1 MDTNSGVEKTEWKK
15 RKPKKERKQDLIK
28 SKKIKGDGH
37 FNHKGKYIPA
47 RVTGSDC
54 KCTRLQ
60 CFQKIS
66 EDARTRL
73 MVQFNSMESKNDQD
87 SHLAGLISC
96 NNPCRRRPR
105 VSHNRT
111 QESSGSDGEE
121 KSYANSSYY
130 TYKVRVNNEEI
141 NVCYKAFLSLHGI
154 QRGRLRRIQQS
165 LISTG
170 IAPKDSRGK
179 HNSHKHKT
187 PKIIESLII
196 DHIESFKARQS
207 HYSRR
212 SNPNR
217 LYLPETLSVK
227 DMHRMFLDSYHI
239 NVSYQVYWLIF
250 STKFN
255 IKFGYPRSDTCSV
268 CDSLQLSIVEASSDT
283 EKCQYLTEKEL
294 HLARADKFF
303 ELKRL
308 YKKKAASGEMTFIS
322 FDFMQNLPLPHIRT
336 CDVFYSRQLW
346 YYVFG
351 IHDIGKNQVFMNV
364 YDELTG
370 KRGQNNV
377 TSMLLKYFNMIG
389 AEHEHLVLMSDGC
402 PGQNKNY
409 HMVHF
414 IYMLVHWLK
423 LFNKVTYIFP
433 MRGHSYLPNDQD
445 FSLIEA
451 KKRKHNAEVH
461 SDWDALIR
469 SARQKPEPFNVINIV
484 QQDFFDLHSAFK
496 PFFLPKSRPNMKLK
510 GVRMLEFSSDY
521 THIKVRHTYTGP
533 WDTIC
538 IRNTKKL
545 PSSLGLTQ
553 LYLSQLPLNPS
564 KVKDLQ
570 KLSKYL
576 QSAANRD
583 FYLHLST
590 LADDCVEDVHIDNDD
605 NSSGEE
611 Q

>member
-1 MDTNSGVEKTEWKK
+1 MRKTVLSNLPLDVQSIRKSLLFLLEISKSVLIPERMDTNSGVEKTEWKK

-28 SKKIKGDGH
+28 SKMIEGDDH

-66 EDARTRL
+66 EDARKRL

-87 SHLAGLISC
+87 SHLAGLISS

-105 VSHNRT
+105 ISHNRT
-111 QESSGSDGEE
+111 QESSGSEGEE

-141 NVCYKAFLSLHGI
+141 NVCYKALLSLHGI

-165 LISTG
+165 LTSTG

-187 PKIIESLII
+187 PKIIESLIT

-268 CDSLQLSIVEASSDT
+268 CDSLQLSIVEASSDK
-283 EKCQYLTEKEL
+283 EKCQYITEKEL
-294 HLARADKFF
+294 HLARAD
-303 ELKRL
+303 
-308 YKKKAASGEMTFIS
+308 
-322 FDFMQNLPLPHIRT
+322 NP
-336 CDVFYSRQLW
+336 
-346 YYVFG
+346 
-351 IHDIGKNQVFMNV
+351 
-364 YDELTG
+364 
-370 KRGQNNV
+370 
-377 TSMLLKYFNMIG
+377 
-389 AEHEHLVLMSDGC
+389 
-402 PGQNKNY
+402 
-409 HMVHF
+409 
-414 IYMLVHWLK
+414 
-423 LFNKVTYIFP
+423 
-433 MRGHSYLPNDQD
+433 
-445 FSLIEA
+445 IES

-484 QQDFFDLHSAFK
+484 QQDFFDVHSAFK
-496 PFFLPKSRPNMKLK
+496 PFFLPKSRPNMTLK

-521 THIKVRHTYTGP
+521 THIKIRHTYTGP

-553 LYLSQLPLNPS
+553 LYLPQLPLNPS

-576 QSAANRD
+576 QSAANRV